1 MQDFIYHAPAT
12 LSEALSLKA
21 EAGKDARFL
30 AGGTDLFLA
39 MEFADSPVGTVV
51 DLKNISGLQGI
62 EKLPDGGWRLGAL
75 TLMSEI
81 ESHAELLEHC
91 PALADSATVV
101 GGPPVRNRATLGGNI
116 CNASPAADTST
127 PLLALAAEVVVAG
140 AKGERTIPLAELW
153 SGPRATTLAAGEVV
167 KEVRL
172 PKPEARSGNAFERLT
187 RAAMDIALVN
197 AAAVVT
203 ADEAGNF
210 AGLRCALG
218 AVGPTV
224 LEVAG
229 LEAELGGKPC
239 NDEALERVRELARK
253 AAKPIDDKR
262 ASADYRRD
270 MAGVLAARAV
280 QRAHAL
286 AVGGKDG
293 AK

>member
-1 MQDFIYHAPAT
+1 
-12 LSEALSLKA
+12 
-21 EAGKDARFL
+21 
-30 AGGTDLFLA
+30 
-39 MEFADSPVGTVV
+39 
-51 DLKNISGLQGI
+51 
-62 EKLPDGGWRLGAL
+62 
-75 TLMSEI
+75 MSEI
-81 ESHAELLEHC
+81 ETHADLLKHY

-127 PLLALAAEVVVAG
+127 PLLALAAQVVVAG
-140 AKGERTIPLAELW
+140 TNGESTIPLAELW
-153 SGPRATTLAAGEVV
+153 GGPRTTTLAAGEAV

-172 PKPEARSGNAFERLT
+172 PNPAPRSGSAFERLT
-187 RAAMDIALVN
+187 RTAMDIALVN

-203 ADEAGNF
+203 VDEAGNF

-224 LEVAG
+224 LEVTG
-229 LEAELGGKPC
+229 LEAEIGGKPC
-239 NDEALERVRELARK
+239 NEEALERVRELARK

-280 QRAHAL
+280 QRAHNL